1 MGCYR
6 GQGPTPLG
14 MQKAQQVAQGLDIL
28 VGRVE
33 NAARKL
39 EALSNAKQAIAKRID
54 AAQVRLFTSNT
65 ELHIHTLLVMPRW
78 YSRELQGSWFDP
90 YLRLLSV
97 CSLDIRVCF
106 PQVLQISLSS
116 QNMHSDELVALPD
129 VITCEHECNPAMPT
143 VFLDLLLW
151 LDDRRW
157 I

>member
-1 MGCYR
+1 M
-6 GQGPTPLG
+6 G

-54 AAQVRLFTSNT
+54 AAQVRLFTSNMVN
-65 ELHIHTLLVMPRW
+65 IHTLLVMPRW
-78 YSRELQGSWFDP
+78 CSRELQGSWFDP

-106 PQVLQISLSS
+106 PQVLQFSLSS
-116 QNMHSDELVALPD
+116 QNMHSDELVALSD
-129 VITCEHECNPAMPT
+129 VITCEHECNPTMPT
-143 VFLDLLLW
+143 VFLDRIQIFYSDW
-151 LDDRRW
+151 MIDDEYN
-157 I
+157 